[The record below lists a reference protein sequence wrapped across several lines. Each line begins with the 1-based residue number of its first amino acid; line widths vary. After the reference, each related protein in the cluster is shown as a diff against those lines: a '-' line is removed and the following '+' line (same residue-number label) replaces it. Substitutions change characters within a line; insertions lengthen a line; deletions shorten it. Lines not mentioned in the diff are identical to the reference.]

1 MEDRKLVQTDL
12 ELVSGGRQARKVKT
26 EKEADK
32 DIKKLVKDLKK
43 KGKSRDDITIELTTS
58 HRMSLEDARDY
69 VEKYY

>member
-1 MEDRKLVQTDL
+1 MKDRKLVQTDL

-26 EKEADK
+26 DKDTDK

-58 HRMSLEDARDY
+58 RYMSLEEASDY
-69 VEKYY
+69 VQKYY